1 MNSRRC
7 RWTTNGSFASCITK
21 PSMTCVST
29 FGLIVAFGMPPLSAL
44 LAVFGGN
51 PLPVEPVEAVV
62 TQDVAVEPDDDTTLP
77 FVESKPFEPM
87 LLTGIA
93 DVPVTVAIAVVAI
106 VDVAV
111 VEVVLLSAPPPVVTV
126 VVVVLVEELEAVA
139 TEAVVA
145 VDSFAASSA
154 APAGVVAVVEFTD
167 AVAAMLLTPAPLLT
181 VVMEVG
187 TLEAKADDTADAI
200 DDWVRS
206 PLIPFALLTV
216 VAMPG
221 AGVVSIGVLAV
232 PFNCASVA
240 LLSVAGVPVVSA
252 D

>member
-1 MNSRRC
+1 
-7 RWTTNGSFASCITK
+7 
-21 PSMTCVST
+21 MTCVST

-51 PLPVEPVEAVV
+51 PPPVEPVEAVV
-62 TQDVAVEPDDDTTLP
+62 TQDVAVEPDDDDTTLP

-106 VDVAV
+106 VDDAV
-111 VEVVLLSAPPPVVTV
+111 VEVALLSAPPPPVVTV

-139 TEAVVA
+139 TEAVAA
-145 VDSFAASSA
+145 VGSFAASSA
-154 APAGVVAVVEFTD
+154 ALAGVVAVVEFTD
-167 AVAAMLLTPAPLLT
+167 AVAALLLTPAPLLT

-187 TLEAKADDTADAI
+187 ALEAKADDTADAI
-200 DDWVRS
+200 DDGVRS
-206 PLIPFALLTV
+206 PLVPFALLTV
-216 VAMPG
+216 VAVPG

-240 LLSVAGVPVVSA
+240 LLSVAGVQVVSA